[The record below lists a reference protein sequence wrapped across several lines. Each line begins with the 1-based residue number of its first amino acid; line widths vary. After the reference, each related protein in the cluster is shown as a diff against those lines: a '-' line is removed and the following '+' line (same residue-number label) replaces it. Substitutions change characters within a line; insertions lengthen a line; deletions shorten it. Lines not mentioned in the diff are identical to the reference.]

1 MICPRCAADQP
12 ASAECVRCGVL
23 VAKYAAR
30 QAQQPIHPATQPQA
44 QRSDVPP
51 APLPAS
57 VVQRPAKPPEAPI
70 APPPL
75 QPESA
80 PPRHREPA
88 LPPGPWLNAGQRR
101 VLFADLERLLRAHV
115 PLPEALALAGAAV
128 SPAVALSSRQLG
140 LSLQQGA
147 VLHDELRRYPGM
159 FDPVERAL
167 LATAVQAG
175 DLPAMCARLAARQ
188 QHAAQAGDRLRA
200 GLTYPLLVLAS
211 SAVLTPLPLAFSQGV
226 GAFLGAAGLNLALLG
241 ATIWGGLA
249 LVRRLQRGDS
259 LWLMWAAAA
268 QVPVLRQLVFA
279 RRWALFLDVLALT
292 MQAGLPLPQALPLA
306 GAATGEPQGV
316 QLAASVAQRL
326 AQMPLSQAL
335 SGAPGLPP
343 RLVGALTS
351 AERSGFLADACAE
364 LAAESQQQYLRYLA
378 TLVAVL
384 RTLALAGVALWVA
397 WSVIQQF
404 TGLIS
409 DPLGAMPGPEGEELR
424 RELQRAMPSLR
435 P

>member
-12 ASAECVRCGVL
+12 ASAECVYCGVV

-30 QAQQPIHPATQPQA
+30 QAPQASNAETQPQA
-44 QRSDVPP
+44 QRSEALP
-51 APLPAS
+51 APLPVSEA
-57 VVQRPAKPPEAPI
+57 QRPAEPPAE
-70 APPPL
+70 
-75 QPESA
+75 
-80 PPRHREPA
+80 PRRIGPVQS
-88 LPPGPWLNAGQRR
+88 PCPWLSPSQRQ

-128 SPAVALSSRQLG
+128 GPAVALSSRQLG

-147 VLHDELRRYPGM
+147 VLHDELRRYPSM

-200 GLTYPLLVLAS
+200 GLTYPLFVLVS
-211 SAVLTPLPLAFSQGV
+211 SAVLTPLPLAFSQSV
-226 GAFLGAAGLNLALLG
+226 AAFLGAAGLNLALLG
-241 ATIWGGLA
+241 ATIWAVLA

-279 RRWALFLDVLALT
+279 RRFALFLDVLALT

-335 SGAPGLPP
+335 AGAPGLPQ

-364 LAAESQQQYLRYLA
+364 LAAESQQQYLRFLA

-384 RTLALAGVALWVA
+384 RTLALTGVALWVA
-397 WSVIQQF
+397 WSVIHQF

-424 RELQRAMPSLR
+424 SELQRAMPSLR